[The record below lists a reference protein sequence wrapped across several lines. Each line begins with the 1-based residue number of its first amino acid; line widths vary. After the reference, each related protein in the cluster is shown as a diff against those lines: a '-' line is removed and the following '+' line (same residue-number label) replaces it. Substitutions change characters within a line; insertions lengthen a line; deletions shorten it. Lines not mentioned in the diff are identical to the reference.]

1 MYFDTSPGES
11 RCSCFAFGNE
21 MQRIRAKTRWIAAK
35 SDDAEPRSPWF
46 FQDAAI
52 PKSMFDAA
60 PIEQARPDLR
70 TDRLSLNVVRR
81 GGCWVAAK

>member
-11 RCSCFAFGNE
+11 RCSYLAFGNE

-35 SDDAEPRSPWF
+35 SEDAEPRSAWF

-52 PKSMFDAA
+52 PKLMFGAA
-60 PIEQARPDLR
+60 PIDHARPDQGLI
-70 TDRLSLNVVRR
+70 DCL
-81 GGCWVAAK
+81 